1 MHTGTG
7 HGTPA
12 SALEAVSAAPLLVH
26 AGPCGER
33 LLELLHRLDR
43 VEAHDAVG
51 RRRQLEMWRED
62 LEGRLAPHAR
72 SARQSR
78 VPEGGQLR
86 LRQRAHRLGV
96 ALVAVKIVLLQRR
109 HLVPVA
115 GRLLPQLLVFW
126 RRRGR
131 GVRDSPVAN
140 MLLPGSTLLLAPLLA
155 PPPARHAPPAM
166 GGYTGLPRMPVKAWP
181 LTRRW
186 NPTLEY
192 RENIATLWRD
202 LETLYAVEGSTSIAG
217 GGVVRLDASR
227 SVKGDKT
234 GLSRGLNRAVDL
246 RAELVY
252 EMARREPSL
261 LNPAVSNRFVFA
273 ESKRL
278 LALKLGSEE
287 EAIEVMRHDPSIL
300 QAGDAIEGL
309 GVAQIRGRAFAA
321 RLRRAGPPVLAAAL
335 LAAAAAAYLGPE
347 GVAFMMIAD
356 W

>member
-1 MHTGTG
+1 
-7 HGTPA
+7 
-12 SALEAVSAAPLLVH
+12 
-26 AGPCGER
+26 
-33 LLELLHRLDR
+33 
-43 VEAHDAVG
+43 
-51 RRRQLEMWRED
+51 
-62 LEGRLAPHAR
+62 
-72 SARQSR
+72 
-78 VPEGGQLR
+78 
-86 LRQRAHRLGV
+86 
-96 ALVAVKIVLLQRR
+96 
-109 HLVPVA
+109 
-115 GRLLPQLLVFW
+115 
-126 RRRGR
+126 
-131 GVRDSPVAN
+131 

-166 GGYTGLPRMPVKAWP
+166 GGYTGLPRMPIKAWP

-202 LETLYAVEGSTSIAG
+202 LETLYALEGSTSIAG

>member
-1 MHTGTG
+1 
-7 HGTPA
+7 
-12 SALEAVSAAPLLVH
+12 
-26 AGPCGER
+26 
-33 LLELLHRLDR
+33 
-43 VEAHDAVG
+43 
-51 RRRQLEMWRED
+51 
-62 LEGRLAPHAR
+62 
-72 SARQSR
+72 
-78 VPEGGQLR
+78 
-86 LRQRAHRLGV
+86 
-96 ALVAVKIVLLQRR
+96 
-109 HLVPVA
+109 
-115 GRLLPQLLVFW
+115 
-126 RRRGR
+126 
-131 GVRDSPVAN
+131 

-202 LETLYAVEGSTSIAG
+202 LETLYAFEGSTSIAG

-278 LALKLGSEE
+278 LALKVPRPPACRQRTAAPLGGAASGRHSPPAHLPSLSQLGSEE

>member
-1 MHTGTG
+1 
-7 HGTPA
+7 
-12 SALEAVSAAPLLVH
+12 
-26 AGPCGER
+26 
-33 LLELLHRLDR
+33 
-43 VEAHDAVG
+43 
-51 RRRQLEMWRED
+51 
-62 LEGRLAPHAR
+62 
-72 SARQSR
+72 
-78 VPEGGQLR
+78 
-86 LRQRAHRLGV
+86 
-96 ALVAVKIVLLQRR
+96 
-109 HLVPVA
+109 
-115 GRLLPQLLVFW
+115 
-126 RRRGR
+126 
-131 GVRDSPVAN
+131 

-287 EAIEVMRHDPSIL
+287 EAIEACGSHLTLTEAISARVPPFSAFQQVMRHDPSIL